1 MNERAD
7 QALADRLERL
17 AGRDGRGDWTDV
29 RRRAELAASGRRRS
43 RRGRLVPLAAALV
56 AVAVAAPALGLH
68 EPILRF
74 FEGEPAPET
83 VVKGFAT
90 LDDGAPIPEWRTGVI
105 AGQTRKVMEAYFAD
119 KLHTLFVAPTKYGGL
134 CEQWSRA
141 SGGCDRLGTVPLS
154 ISWGRSG
161 SIPAGPAGR
170 PPDLD
175 KYPPD
180 YIEGF
185 AHSKWVERVEI
196 RFEDGAVVRPR
207 VVWVGAPID
216 AGFFAYDVPKEHLE
230 RGHRIS
236 AVVGLD
242 GDGNLVTEAAGG
254 SEGALQ
260 VPPVDALVD
269 EKEKSLEIDTA
280 HGPAIIWTAPTRYEG
295 RCAWLE
301 LDGKPVALGRCSPKG
316 YEHDG
321 GIATRFLPTR
331 DDALL
336 FASVSPRVAS
346 VMLHFAGGENAT
358 VEPRDGFVLYEI
370 PAVHF
375 AEGQRLAEVV
385 FRDRAGGEIT
395 RFPVTTGEGPRAACY
410 APVPL
415 PAGVDCE

>member
-7 QALADRLERL
+7 QALAERLERL
-17 AGRDGRGDWTDV
+17 AGHDVEGDWADV

-43 RRGRLVPLAAALV
+43 RRGRLVAIVAALL

-74 FEGEPAPET
+74 FEGEPAPEQI
-83 VVKGFAT
+83 VKGFAT

-105 AGQTRKVMEAYFAD
+105 AGETRKVMEAYFAD

-141 SGGCDRLGTVPLS
+141 GGGCDRLGTVPLS

-161 SIPAGPAGR
+161 SIPAGSDGL
-170 PPDLD
+170 PDLD

-185 AHSKWVERVEI
+185 AHSKWVDRVEI
-196 RFEDGAVVRPR
+196 RFEDGAVVRPD

-216 AGFFAYDVPKEHLE
+216 AGFFAYDVPREHL
-230 RGHRIS
+230 RLGHRIS
-236 AVVGLD
+236 AVVALD
-242 GDGNLVTEAAGG
+242 VDGNLVTEDTGG
-254 SEGALQ
+254 SEGVLP

-269 EKEKSLEIDTA
+269 AKEKSLEIPTA
-280 HGPAIIWTAPTRYEG
+280 NGSATIWTAPTRYEG
-295 RCAWLE
+295 RCLWLDLE
-301 LDGKPVALGRCSPKG
+301 GKLSSLGRCSPKG

-336 FASVSPRVAS
+336 FASVSPRVGL
-346 VMLHFAGGENAT
+346 VVLRFAGGENAT
-358 VEPRDGFVLYEI
+358 VEPHDGLVLYEI
-370 PAVHF
+370 PAAHF
-375 AEGQRLAEVV
+375 TEGQRLAEVV
-385 FRDRAGGEIT
+385 FKDRSGAEIT
-395 RFPVTTGEGPRAACY
+395 RFPVTTGGGPRAACY

-415 PAGVDCE
+415 PAGVDCK